1 MDPFDNVFYMSDY
14 RKVAIPAERSSDEI
28 YREFL
33 TSLTESELRCF
44 LFGMS
49 LTTHGPDTEFV
60 DFFDDGATEFT
71 MDFVTLP
78 YEYSSS

>member
-1 MDPFDNVFYMSDY
+1 MDNIFHMSDY
-14 RKVAIPAERSSDEI
+14 RKVAIPAERSPDEI

-44 LFGMS
+44 LFGIS
-49 LTTHGPDTEFV
+49 LTTHGPDIEFS
-60 DFFDDGATEFT
+60 DFFDAGAPKFT

-78 YEYSSS
+78 YE